1 MGLAA
6 HFLQNFFPAALF
18 FLTRFRAIGYFTAD
32 SGKAMENDKL
42 KNIVLA
48 TGSIILLIL
57 VATNPGLQKDAIWR
71 ASSSPGDSVAV
82 SASAKAPHFAGIVSR
97 DMSFFDLM
105 LKCGLDA
112 PSIKLIEKAARN
124 VYDFRRIYPGQRYE
138 VYAGEDGV
146 IESMQFS
153 VGDTSYIDIN
163 LKDGG
168 ISAEKKN
175 YEFSTR
181 LKTASGTIT
190 DNLYLAC
197 KEQGIPP
204 DVGDQLANIFAWDI
218 DFHREL
224 QRGDFFKIIY
234 EERTRFDGMKKVGRI
249 VAAEFVNQGRG
260 YYAFM
265 FRNEDG
271 KQDYYDEKGKSLRK
285 QLLKTPLTYSRI
297 SSNFSTRRL
306 HPVLL
311 RYAPHLGVD
320 YAAPVGT
327 PVMATG
333 DGTVIETGRNS
344 ANGKYV
350 KLRHSNG
357 YTTYYL
363 HLSRFAK
370 GAGPGARVRQGEVIG
385 YVGMTGYATGPHLD
399 YRVKKGNSFVNP
411 RKISLPPAKPVTDA
425 NMASFIDLRDRHLA
439 RLSSVRPDVG
449 AANVAATAPPA
460 GGDKNVLRGESSSSV
475 SH

>member
-1 MGLAA
+1 
-6 HFLQNFFPAALF
+6 
-18 FLTRFRAIGYFTAD
+18 
-32 SGKAMENDKL
+32 MENDRL
-42 KNIVLA
+42 KSIVLGA
-48 TGSIILLIL
+48 GLLVLLVL

-71 ASSSPGDSVAV
+71 ASSAPADSAGVP
-82 SASAKAPHFAGIVSR
+82 ASAKAPQFAGIVGR

-105 LKCGLDA
+105 IKCGLDA

-124 VYDFRRIYPGQRYE
+124 VYDFRRIYPGQHYE
-138 VYAGEDGV
+138 VYAGDDGS

-163 LKDGG
+163 MKDGD

-181 LKTASGTIT
+181 LRTASGTIT
-190 DNLYLAC
+190 NSLYVAC

-204 DVGDQLANIFAWDI
+204 EIGDQLSNIFAWDI
-218 DFHREL
+218 NFWTDI
-224 QRGDFFKIIY
+224 QRGDYFKVIY
-234 EERTRFDGMKKVGRI
+234 EERTRFDGMKKIGRI
-249 VAAEFVNQGRG
+249 ASAEFVNQGKSH
-260 YYAFM
+260 YAFM
-265 FRNEDG
+265 FKNEDG
-271 KQDYYDEKGKSLRK
+271 KQDYYDENGKSLRK
-285 QLLKTPLTYSRI
+285 QLLKAPLTFSRI
-297 SSNFSTRRL
+297 SSNFQLSRW
-306 HPVLL
+306 HPVLHH
-311 RYAPHLGVD
+311 YAPHLGVD

-327 PVMATG
+327 PIMATG
-333 DGTVIETGRNS
+333 DGTVLETGRNS

-350 KLRHSNG
+350 KLRHPNG

-370 GAGPGARVRQGEVIG
+370 GAGPGARVRQGEIIG

-411 RKISLPPAKPVTDA
+411 RKISLPPAKPVTTA
-425 NMASFIDLRDRHLA
+425 NMASFIDLRDRSLA
-439 RLSSVRPDVG
+439 RLSSVRAGDG
-449 AANVAATAPPA
+449 AANVAAAASPA
-460 GGDKNVLRGESSSSV
+460 GAEKEALRIRYPSSV

>member
-1 MGLAA
+1 LGLAA
-6 HFLQNFFPAALF
+6 HFLRNFFLATLF
-18 FLTRFRAIGYFTAD
+18 SLTRFRALGYFTAD
-32 SGKAMENDKL
+32 SGKIMESDKL
-42 KNIVLA
+42 KSIVLA
-48 TGSIILLIL
+48 TGSIILLFL

-71 ASSSPGDSVAV
+71 ASSTPGDSVGV
-82 SASAKAPHFAGIVSR
+82 SAASKAPQFAGIVSR

-105 LKCGLDA
+105 VKCGLDA

-124 VYDFRRIYPGQRYE
+124 VYDFRRIYPGQHYE
-138 VYAGEDGV
+138 VYAGEDGT

-163 LKDGG
+163 LKDGD
-168 ISAEKKN
+168 ISAEKKD

-190 DNLYLAC
+190 NSLYLAC
-197 KEQGIPP
+197 KEQGIPVE
-204 DVGDQLANIFAWDI
+204 VGDQLANIFAWDI
-218 DFHREL
+218 DFHREI
-224 QRGDFFKIIY
+224 QRGDFFKVIY
-234 EERTRFDGMKKVGRI
+234 EERIRFDGMKKIGRI
-249 VAAEFVNQGRG
+249 VAAEFVNQEKGH
-260 YYAFM
+260 YAFM
-265 FRNEDG
+265 FRNENG
-271 KQDYYDEKGKSLRK
+271 KQDYYDENGKSLRK
-285 QLLKTPLTYSRI
+285 QLLRTPLTYSRI
-297 SSNFSTRRL
+297 SSNFSHSRF
-306 HPVLL
+306 HPVLHHF
-311 RYAPHLGVD
+311 APHLGID

-333 DGTVIETGRNS
+333 DGTVLETGRNS

-370 GAGPGARVRQGEVIG
+370 GARPGARVLQGEVIG

-399 YRVKKGNSFVNP
+399 YRVMKGNAFVNP
-411 RKISLPPAKPVTDA
+411 RSISLPPAKPVTNA

-439 RLSSVRPDVG
+439 RLSSVRAGDS
-449 AANVAATAPPA
+449 AANVASAALPA
-460 GGDKNVLRGESSSSV
+460 GVEKGALPGESSSSV

>member
-1 MGLAA
+1 
-6 HFLQNFFPAALF
+6 
-18 FLTRFRAIGYFTAD
+18 
-32 SGKAMENDKL
+32 
-42 KNIVLA
+42 
-48 TGSIILLIL
+48 
-57 VATNPGLQKDAIWR
+57 
-71 ASSSPGDSVAV
+71 
-82 SASAKAPHFAGIVSR
+82 
-97 DMSFFDLM
+97 
-105 LKCGLDA
+105 
-112 PSIKLIEKAARN
+112 
-124 VYDFRRIYPGQRYE
+124 
-138 VYAGEDGV
+138 
-146 IESMQFS
+146 MQFS

-163 LKDGG
+163 MKDGD
-168 ISAEKKN
+168 ISAEKKD

-190 DNLYLAC
+190 NSLYVAC
-197 KEQGIPP
+197 KEQGIPAE
-204 DVGDQLANIFAWDI
+204 VGDQLANIFAWDI

-224 QRGDFFKIIY
+224 QRGDFFRIIY
-234 EERTRFDGMKKVGRI
+234 EERTRFDGMKKIGRI
-249 VAAEFVNQGRG
+249 VAAEFANQGKSH
-260 YYAFM
+260 YAFM
-265 FRNEDG
+265 FKNEDG
-271 KQDYYDEKGKSLRK
+271 KQDYYDENGKSLRK

-327 PVMATG
+327 PVQATG
-333 DGTVIETGRNS
+333 DGAVIETGRNS

-363 HLSRFAK
+363 HLSRVAK
-370 GAGPGARVRQGEVIG
+370 GAHPGAHVRQGEVIG

-399 YRVKKGNSFVNP
+399 YRVKKGNTFVNP
-411 RKISLPPAKPVTDA
+411 RKISLPPAKPVTSA

-439 RLSSVRPDVG
+439 RLSSVRAVDS
-449 AANVAATAPPA
+449 AANVAAAVSPA
-460 GGDKNVLRGESSSSV
+460 GAEKGTLRGESSSSV